1 MAASNPTGPGVPTIK
16 RLFAVSANR
25 CAFPKCTAALVEGEK
40 VVGKICHIK
49 ARSKGGPRYDPNQTA
64 AERHGYYNL
73 ILMCG
78 LHADVID
85 ADEEAYTVQYL
96 QRLKARHEQTAST
109 MSDDDAEHGAR
120 LLMIDQPVFSTS
132 QSGGITAHTVN
143 VHNYPAPQPAPDDMK
158 APGFVAA
165 KDGAARFRAPGEPL
179 GTFWDI
185 MPFGQDYGYE
195 VFLVRG
201 PAIWLR
207 LMPRDNPSREW
218 VHDELLRCSRGP
230 SVSLQPLLWSS
241 LQYLR
246 AEDGIGAYS
255 IIDDLKHETETASVA
270 FAFNTGEIWCI
281 DTSLL
286 QNSRGKNLYF
296 QAIARTLLQK
306 FRGYGEFLKC
316 LEIQPPFRWIAG
328 LEGVKG
334 WMLRT
339 PPPPNHINISPGETC
354 LNDIVCA
361 EGSFDLQQ
369 PAAIA
374 LQPFFR
380 ELYRKCG
387 MNIPE
392 HIEELL
398 RANRSF

>member
-1 MAASNPTGPGVPTIK
+1 
-16 RLFAVSANR
+16 
-25 CAFPKCTAALVEGEK
+25 
-40 VVGKICHIK
+40 
-49 ARSKGGPRYDPNQTA
+49 
-64 AERHGYYNL
+64 
-73 ILMCG
+73 MCG

-85 ADEEAYTVQYL
+85 ADEEAYTIEYL
-96 QRLKARHEQTAST
+96 QRLKAKHEESASS
-109 MSDDDAEHGAR
+109 MSDADAEHGAR
-120 LLMIDQPVFSTS
+120 LLMIDQRVFSAS
-132 QSGGITAHTVN
+132 QSGGITAHTVH
-143 VHNYPAPQPAPDDMK
+143 VHNYTASQPLTGDLKGRA
-158 APGFVAA
+158 FVPA

-195 VFLVRG
+195 VFLARG

-207 LMPRDNPSREW
+207 LMPSDVPSQEW
-218 VHDELLRCSRGP
+218 VHDELLRCGSSP
-230 SVSLQPLLWSS
+230 NVSLQPLLWSS

-246 AEDGIGAYS
+246 AEDGIGAYA
-255 IIDDLKHETETASVA
+255 IIDDLRHETETASVA
-270 FAFNTGEIWCI
+270 FAFNTGEIWCT

-286 QNSRGKNLYF
+286 QISRGKNLYF
-296 QAIARTLLQK
+296 LDIARTLLQK
-306 FRGYGEFLKC
+306 LRGYGKFLKC

-339 PPPPNHINISPGETC
+339 PPPPNCISTSPGETC
-354 LNDIVCA
+354 LTDVVCA

-374 LQPFFR
+374 LLPFFR
-380 ELYRKCG
+380 QLYRKCG